1 MVPVYSPLVAQREV
15 GGSSKSYCLCA
26 RAARCLRRCRAEHSD
41 AAENLTASAEN
52 SHSSTAASRQEPAG
66 LLVPLR
72 NFDGTRKLSP
82 RFPFGFLSRCSA
94 PKPIKASLGFFD
106 ESYLFCS
113 SLRGDSGGPSVA
125 VWGSAVLPLFLMALA
140 FSVLVRQ
147 SPLTLSSLPPRR
159 LLRYV
164 GPGGSWR

>member
-1 MVPVYSPLVAQREV
+1 MGLQNLTVSW
-15 GGSSKSYCLCA
+15 
-26 RAARCLRRCRAEHSD
+26 RAARCLPRRRDEHFD
-41 AAENLTASAEN
+41 AAEKVTASVEN
-52 SHSSTAASRQEPAG
+52 SHPSIDASRQEPAG

-125 VWGSAVLPLFLMALA
+125 VWGSGLAPFLDG
-140 FSVLVRQ
+140 
-147 SPLTLSSLPPRR
+147 SSLLRPCTAVPACSLLAPSSSFASLRR
-159 LLRYV
+159 ARGKLALN
-164 GPGGSWR
+164 